1 MRRRQLV
8 AAAAALPGA
17 AMAQATAPAPARTG
31 RQATFVLQHGAWHGG
46 WCWRRV
52 ADRLQA
58 LGHRVVTPTSTGLGE
73 RAHLISSMVTLE
85 VFVTD
90 LVNAIESQELEDIVL
105 VGHSFGGL
113 AISGAADRLA
123 KRIRHLVYL
132 DSVILQPG
140 QSVLGSLRPEVAA
153 ARRESIRAGGG
164 ISLPPPPASFFG
176 IGDPSDVA
184 WLQRRLTPH
193 PAGTYDS
200 PLTLA
205 NQVGNGLPR
214 TYIACTRD
222 ALASIEPM
230 RQWVRQQPGWRY
242 EEMAEVHNVMMT
254 APDTLTRR
262 LLDIAGV

>member
-1 MRRRQLV
+1 MQRRQLM

-17 AMAQATAPAPARTG
+17 ALAQAPSPAVPAR
-31 RQATFVLQHGAWHGG
+31 RPATFVLQHGAWHGG

-73 RAHLISSMVTLE
+73 RAHLVSSMVTLE

-90 LVNAIESQELEDIVL
+90 LVNAIESQELEDVVL

-113 AISGAADRLA
+113 AISGAADRVP

-164 ISLPPPPASFFG
+164 ISLPPPPAAFFG
-176 IGDPSDVA
+176 ISDPADVA

-193 PAGTYDS
+193 PAATYDS

-205 NQVGNGLPR
+205 NPVGNGLPR
-214 TYIACTRD
+214 TYIACTRE

-230 RQWVRQQPGWRY
+230 RQWVRQQAGWRY

-254 APDTLTRR
+254 APDVLTRR
-262 LLDIAGV
+262 LLEIAGA